1 MIPRGRRDG
10 TTYQRALLAFGLL
23 LLPSV
28 GLAQDESQPGF
39 PLRNQNPFLQ
49 IFGLPPFQSARLAHQ
64 GAPQYALNLDLANHA
79 DDGDTPDER
88 VEIDGETYFLN
99 FSLRRRVSDRLELGI
114 DLPLV
119 AHADGFLDNPIEN
132 WHDVFGMSNSKR
144 RGPSNQLNFA
154 YAGTGGIGYNLASP
168 SFGIGDIQLTAAF
181 PIKEAGSSGRNSDID
196 IDIALRASIKL
207 PTGDAGTLL
216 GSGATDLS
224 IGAYVAGHGT
234 LWNRDLDISGFVG
247 ALILGNGDVLTVIQR
262 DALPF
267 GGISAAWHATE
278 NLAIAAQLSAQGAYF
293 DSALEAL
300 GGHSLQLAVGG
311 YYRLPDASS
320 SLGFAVVEDIS
331 ANATTDFALHF
342 SLHLNGGS

>member
-1 MIPRGRRDG
+1 MAITRRRLHG
-10 TTYQRALLAFGLL
+10 TASQRVLLAFGLL
-23 LLPSV
+23 LFPWITH
-28 GLAQDESQPGF
+28 ARHDIPGSF

-49 IFGLPPFQSARLAHQ
+49 VFGLPPFQSATLAQ
-64 GAPQYALNLDLANHA
+64 EDAPRYELSLDIANHA

-88 VEIDGETYFLN
+88 FEIDGETYFLN
-99 FSLRRRVSDRLELGI
+99 FSLRRRVSDRLELGV

-132 WHDVFGMSNSKR
+132 WHDVFGMSNTKR

-154 YAGTGGIGYNLASP
+154 YAGSGGVGYELASP

-181 PIKEAGSSGRNSDID
+181 PIKEASDTGRKTDIT
-196 IDIALRASIKL
+196 LRASIKL

-224 IGAYVAGHGT
+224 VGAYVAGHGT
-234 LWNRDLDISGFVG
+234 LWSRDLDISGFVG
-247 ALILGNGDVLTVIQR
+247 ALILGDGDVLAEIQR
-262 DALPF
+262 DVVPF
-267 GGISAAWHATE
+267 GGISAAWHATD
-278 NLAIAAQLSAQGAYF
+278 NFAFAAQLSAQGAYF
-293 DSALEAL
+293 DSALKAL
-300 GGHSLQLAVGG
+300 GGDSLQLAVGG

-320 SLGFAVVEDIS
+320 SLGFAVVEDVS

-342 SLHLNGGS
+342 SLHLNGGP